1 MITCTRITDTEED
14 MDVGA
19 EEVVEEVV
27 IYDKDKHKGKVEQ
40 LKDSAEETTAT
51 PMETV
56 HMLEVIAVL
65 QDLITE
71 TKLLSPI

>member
-27 IYDKDKHKGKVEQ
+27 IGDMSEHKDKAEQ
-40 LKDSAEETTAT
+40 IMGRTEEITTT

>member
-27 IYDKDKHKGKVEQ
+27 ICDKVEHKDKAEQ
-40 LKDSAEETTAT
+40 LMGRMEENTAT

>member
-19 EEVVEEVV
+19 EEEVEEVV
-27 IYDKDKHKGKVEQ
+27 ICDKGKHKVKAEQ
-40 LKDSAEETTAT
+40 LKTTAT

-56 HMLEVIAVL
+56 HMMEVIAVL

>member
-19 EEVVEEVV
+19 EEEVEEVV
-27 IYDKDKHKGKVEQ
+27 ICDKGKHKVKAER
-40 LKDSAEETTAT
+40 LMDRMEETTAT

-56 HMLEVIAVL
+56 HMMEVIAVL

>member
-1 MITCTRITDTEED
+1 M
-14 MDVGA
+14 GA

-27 IYDKDKHKGKVEQ
+27 ICDKGKHKVKAEQ
-40 LKDSAEETTAT
+40 LKTTAT